1 MKKRNRQL
9 VFLGICLCCCI
20 SLVNAQQSYSLNGE
34 VRDAETGEV
43 LIGASV
49 AVYGSFLGTVSNQY
63 GFYSLTLKKES
74 YRIVVSY
81 VGYQRFEQQID
92 LFKNQKINFNL
103 HPKTK
108 EIKEIIVTS
117 EKTDENI
124 RSVQMSN
131 DRLIIKQL
139 ESVPVLL
146 GEKDVLKTIQ
156 LLPGIST
163 TSEGSSGFS
172 VRGGSF
178 DQNLI
183 LLDEAPVYSAAHLLG
198 FFSVFNSEALK
209 DISIYKGGIPAEFG
223 GRASS
228 VLNISMKDGN
238 SKKMSASGGIGLI
251 ASRLTLEG
259 PLGKNERTSFIVSGR
274 RSYADI
280 IGKVGNF
287 LEDDMTLYFYDLNV
301 KINHKINNNNRIYL
315 SAYSGKDAFQYED
328 LGTDWG
334 NSTATLRWNHI
345 WNSKLFSNTSVIY
358 SNYDYGFNISEKT
371 SMTSGIID
379 IGLKHDFSFYK
390 TPGNTIRYGFN
401 TTYHT
406 FNPGKLNYEEEE
418 SEHDLLM
425 EQKQAL
431 ESAVYFSNYRKV
443 STSLSVEYGLR
454 ISLFNQFGEG
464 WQKTY
469 DEENN
474 IIDSTWFN
482 KSELMQTYFEFE
494 PRFSLNYLLN
504 NRNSIKASFSRMAQ
518 YLHLISNSTSGQP
531 TDTWF
536 PSTNNIKPLVASQ
549 FALGYF
555 QNFKNNTYEFSVETY
570 YKDVDNVTDYE
581 DGTDILLNEDIE
593 AQIISGDGR
602 SYGLEFYLKK
612 KQGRFT
618 GWLSY
623 TLSRTENK
631 IDEINSGSWYPT
643 KNDKKHDLSVVG
655 SYRFNQR
662 LSLAASWVYYTG
674 NAVTFPS
681 GQYSFDGQS
690 WPYYSERNSY
700 RMPNYHRLD
709 FNVHLN
715 GKKKKHMES
724 SWDFSIYN
732 VYNRYNAYTITFD
745 ESETQPGTNE
755 ATKLSLFGLVPSVSW
770 NFKF

>member
-1 MKKRNRQL
+1 
-9 VFLGICLCCCI
+9 
-20 SLVNAQQSYSLNGE
+20 
-34 VRDAETGEV
+34 
-43 LIGASV
+43 
-49 AVYGSFLGTVSNQY
+49 
-63 GFYSLTLKKES
+63 
-74 YRIVVSY
+74 
-81 VGYQRFEQQID
+81 
-92 LFKNQKINFNL
+92 
-103 HPKTK
+103 
-108 EIKEIIVTS
+108 
-117 EKTDENI
+117 
-124 RSVQMSN
+124 
-131 DRLIIKQL
+131 
-139 ESVPVLL
+139 
-146 GEKDVLKTIQ
+146 
-156 LLPGIST
+156 
-163 TSEGSSGFS
+163 
-172 VRGGSF
+172 
-178 DQNLI
+178 
-183 LLDEAPVYSAAHLLG
+183 
-198 FFSVFNSEALK
+198 
-209 DISIYKGGIPAEFG
+209 
-223 GRASS
+223 
-228 VLNISMKDGN
+228 
-238 SKKMSASGGIGLI
+238 
-251 ASRLTLEG
+251 
-259 PLGKNERTSFIVSGR
+259 
-274 RSYADI
+274 
-280 IGKVGNF
+280 
-287 LEDDMTLYFYDLNV
+287 
-301 KINHKINNNNRIYL
+301 
-315 SAYSGKDAFQYED
+315 
-328 LGTDWG
+328 
-334 NSTATLRWNHI
+334 
-345 WNSKLFSNTSVIY
+345 
-358 SNYDYGFNISEKT
+358 
-371 SMTSGIID
+371 MTSGIID

-482 KSELMQTYFEFE
+482 KSELMQSYFECE